1 MHIAMRVDI
10 RRFAQTELITRFN
23 TGLDG
28 NSTVFYTDSNG
39 LQVGEESFLE
49 HCNECTT
56 NVKNLNKYALELV
69 AIFAAP
75 SMIHS

>member
-1 MHIAMRVDI
+1 MRVDI

-23 TGLDG
+23 MGLDG

-49 HCNECTT
+49 LAM
-56 NVKNLNKYALELV
+56 NVLPMLNILSKYALELV
-69 AIFAAP
+69 AIFTAP